1 MNKITRAVGRGVV
14 NPNRA
19 EVELVQKLLNSH
31 RKPPLPPLAVDG
43 QVGPKTIAAI
53 EEFQRRV
60 VKMTMPDG
68 RVDPDGRTLLALA
81 GNAAAP
87 PPPPAAGSNPTLLTP
102 AAAAQQ
108 ADPSTTLSIGGIWG
122 EVKAGETWLGTD
134 GERLVLSASPRGVV
148 FLLKPRAATPPAGVY
163 QQSAR
168 GFVGEVTT
176 YPWIEG
182 ARRAASSPF
191 VKLVEW

>member
-87 PPPPAAGSNPTLLTP
+87 PPPAGGRQQPDLTHPGGGGPT
-102 AAAAQQ
+102 
-108 ADPSTTLSIGGIWG
+108 G
-122 EVKAGETWLGTD
+122 
-134 GERLVLSASPRGVV
+134 
-148 FLLKPRAATPPAGVY
+148 
-163 QQSAR
+163 
-168 GFVGEVTT
+168 
-176 YPWIEG
+176 
-182 ARRAASSPF
+182 
-191 VKLVEW
+191 